1 MKTLIITSIAT
12 VLLSATGCESILDE
26 NVYSELTPDALN
38 TLEGTNALLYSA
50 YSSASLLPIG
60 NGGVAYYFMSAMPSG
75 EAWNEGGNIEASLRP
90 LTNFAWDSNLGFFDE
105 TWRVPY
111 AAIRDAN
118 LLIEGLPSSS
128 LPDETKTQ
136 ILAEARFIRAFSYD
150 LLYGWFGPVPLV
162 TPETTSDYYPP
173 RATDEDI
180 RSFIEQELR
189 TAVDQLP
196 LNQADYGRA
205 TKGAALGI
213 LTKFYLNTH
222 QWEKTVETAREI
234 IALNRYQLLADYAS
248 VFSLANEGNRELLWV
263 LTRAAQGGAQYINAL
278 TFPTDYPLLPNQGV
292 YAARTYL
299 YDDFVLSF
307 EDTDTRRNHIVTEYK
322 NTSGQ
327 HITLL
332 GNDRSLSLKYEFDP
346 EASGPGMGNDIP
358 VVRYADILLSL
369 AEALNE
375 LDGPTEEAIGLVN
388 QIRDRANQHL
398 VEPLHSGDFDKAS
411 LRARI
416 YQERE
421 WEFYAEAKR
430 REDQIRQGIFVEKAV
445 NERGKNADDHHE
457 LFPIPQAEIS
467 ANPNLVQNEG
477 Y

>member
-1 MKTLIITSIAT
+1 MKKLIITST
-12 VLLSATGCESILDE
+12 VAVLVSLAGCESLLDE
-26 NVYSELTPDALN
+26 NVYSELTPEALN

-50 YSSASLLPIG
+50 YSSASLLPAS
-60 NGGVAYYFMSAMPSG
+60 NGGVAYYFTDAMPSG

-90 LTNFAWDSNLGFFDE
+90 LTNFAWDSNLDFFAE
-105 TWRVPY
+105 MWRVPY

-128 LPDETKTQ
+128 LPDETKAQ
-136 ILAEARFIRAFSYD
+136 ILAEARFIRAFSYA

-162 TPETTSDYYPP
+162 TPETASDYYLP
-173 RATDEDI
+173 RATGEEV
-180 RSFIEQELR
+180 RAFIEQELR
-189 TAVDQLP
+189 DAADQLP
-196 LNQADYGRA
+196 LIQADYGRA
-205 TKGAALGI
+205 TKGAALGV
-213 LTKFYLNTH
+213 LTKFYLNTR
-222 QWEKTVETAREI
+222 QWEKTVAIAREI
-234 IALNRYQLLADYAS
+234 IALNHYQLLPTYAE
-248 VFSLANEGNRELLWV
+248 VFSLSNEGNRELLWV
-263 LTRAAQGGAQYINAL
+263 LTRTAQGGAQFINAL

-307 EDTDTRRNHIVTEYK
+307 EDTDTRRNHIVKEYT

-327 HITLL
+327 HIALL

-388 QIRDRANQHL
+388 QIHDRANQRQA
-398 VEPLHSGDFDKAS
+398 EPLRLTDFDQAS
-411 LRARI
+411 LRVRI
-416 YQERE
+416 YRERE
-421 WEFYAEAKR
+421 WEFYTEAKR
-430 REDQIRQGIFVEKAV
+430 REDQIRLGTFIEKAV
-445 NERGKNADDHHE
+445 NERGKNADAHHV
-457 LFPIPQAEIS
+457 LFPIPQTEIS